1 MHLPLGFADVSPFAC
16 RRVLA
21 GAFVAVLGWAAL
33 PAGAQE
39 ARPPAPVSYVEVV
52 PRNTPKQFEYTGKTE
67 SSRQVEVRARV
78 EGYLDKIAYIEGS
91 VVRTGDL
98 MFQIDPRPF
107 QAALDNAKGA
117 LAQAQAKLTNATATL
132 KRVRPLA
139 KENALSQKDL
149 DDAVAAELEA
159 KAAVVS
165 AQAGVRNAELNLE
178 YTTIRSPL
186 NGLSGR
192 STQREGSLVQ
202 PASSQPLT
210 TLVQLDPMWV
220 NFGIGE
226 NDVLR
231 YRTGIAAGTLR
242 TPGEDKV
249 EIELVLANGQAY
261 PLKGRINYVD
271 PVVDAQTGTL
281 NLRAEVPNPQ
291 GVLSPGQFV
300 RVRIQ
305 GIELVNAVLVPQ
317 RAVLQGPQ
325 GKFVYVI
332 VDGDKAEARP
342 VEVGEFYGDQWI
354 VPKGLKAGDKVVVD
368 GAIKLAP
375 GAPVKVL
382 GPATETP
389 AAPK

>member
-1 MHLPLGFADVSPFAC
+1 MHPPLGSDVHSYAR

-21 GAFVAVLGWAAL
+21 AWLILVTGGAAL
-33 PAGAQE
+33 PAVAQE

-107 QAALDNAKGA
+107 QAALDNAKGS

-202 PASSQPLT
+202 PAASQPLT

-231 YRTGIAAGTLR
+231 YRTGVAAGTLR

-249 EIELVLANGQAY
+249 EIELVLANGQPY

-281 NLRAEVPNPQ
+281 NIRAEVPNPQ

-332 VDGDKAEARP
+332 ADGDKAEARP

-382 GPATETP
+382 GPVTDSPTI
-389 AAPK
+389 PK